1 MNRTLLATG
10 APPPRRGPTVPA
22 LQLPSSNARSVVEIR
37 SPRAA
42 SAPFSCAAPRCSY
55 PPCTSSACT
64 THRASGRGVVG
75 DGAGRGQTSGP
86 KLQGGR
92 EYSGALHKAK
102 LALASEEAGLVRAPA
117 LFANGLNRLAGDLR
131 LHARRLHCHLCTSRH
146 LQCQPAEAAGHDNIQ
161 RGRRILHGRCRR
173 AIRVQQQGKA
183 RARPEGRWCARG
195 PVEQQ
200 RFDVDGPVSA
210 RSVRDRAESSERS
223 SREAG
228 GAAPQQVGA
237 PSSQRQH
244 ACGQRCKKRNL
255 PLGT

>member
-1 MNRTLLATG
+1 M
-10 APPPRRGPTVPA
+10 
-22 LQLPSSNARSVVEIR
+22 
-37 SPRAA
+37 
-42 SAPFSCAAPRCSY
+42 
-55 PPCTSSACT
+55 
-64 THRASGRGVVG
+64 VG

-131 LHARRLHCHLCTSRH
+131 LHARHLHCHLCTSRH

-255 PLGT
+255 PASANGTRNGAPKHLSLEKVHARVFVQDAERSRWRFRSTGVHSFADLGFDDDLGFM